1 MVFRGEQCESMKT
14 ASQRQER
21 SLARNIGGRTVPA
34 SGAFWSR
41 KGDVRTDDLLIEAK
55 TTEAAS
61 FSLKKVIWDKIRREA
76 LLDGRIPVLAVQI
89 QGRNLV
95 VLDEED
101 FLELRANAGRHLG
114 PGSLP

>member
-1 MVFRGEQCESMKT
+1 MRTS
-14 ASQRQER
+14 SQKQER
-21 SLARNIGGRTVPA
+21 SLAKNLGGRTVPA

-41 KGDVRTDDLLIEAK
+41 KGDVRSDDLLVEAK

-61 FSLKKVIWDKIRREA
+61 FSIKKAIWEKIRKEA

-101 FLELRANAGRHLG
+101 FLELRSNASRYLG
-114 PGSLP
+114 DGPVPCPP

>member
-1 MVFRGEQCESMKT
+1 MTGT
-14 ASQRQER
+14 PSQKQER
-21 SLARNIGGRTVPA
+21 SLAKNLGGRTVPA

-41 KGDVRTDDLLIEAK
+41 KGDVRSEDLLVEAK
-55 TTEAAS
+55 TTEKAS
-61 FSLKKVIWDKIRREA
+61 FSIKKTIWEKIRKEA

-101 FLELRANAGRHLG
+101 FLELRANAGRHLDQG
-114 PGSLP
+114 DLPCPS

>member
-1 MVFRGEQCESMKT
+1 MRTS
-14 ASQRQER
+14 SQKQER
-21 SLARNIGGRTVPA
+21 SLAKNLGGRTVPA

-41 KGDVRTDDLLIEAK
+41 KGDVRSDDLLVEAK

-61 FSLKKVIWDKIRREA
+61 FSIKKAIWEKIRKEA

-101 FLELRANAGRHLG
+101 FLELRSNASRYLG
-114 PGSLP
+114 DGPVSCPP

>member
-1 MVFRGEQCESMKT
+1 MRSP
-14 ASQRQER
+14 SQRQEK
-21 SLARNIGGRTVPA
+21 SIAKAIGGRTVPA

-41 KGDVRTDDLLIEAK
+41 KGDVRSADLLVEAK
-55 TTEAAS
+55 TTDAAS
-61 FSLKKVIWDKIRREA
+61 FAIKRTVWDKIRKEA

-101 FLELRANAGRHLG
+101 FLALRGYADRDQDQGAE
-114 PGSLP
+114 S